1 MNINYLALKALKRYG
16 TAVLTLE
23 SVKLE
28 LEKSDRKISPKTTK
42 KGKKYTEN
50 ITQRSMK
57 ILSDYNI
64 QKKRSLELYHKLRN
78 NIQNSVLTTY
88 HETGFLWEHYEDLKG
103 RGTRGHPF
111 SGWTSLI
118 LNIMAEI

>member
-1 MNINYLALKALKRYG
+1 
-16 TAVLTLE
+16 
-23 SVKLE
+23 VKLE
-28 LEKSDRKISPKTTK
+28 LEKSDRIMPSKTTK
-42 KGKKYTEN
+42 KGKKCTEN
-50 ITQRSMK
+50 IIKRSTK

-64 QKKRSLELYHKLRN
+64 QKERSLELYHKLRN

-88 HETGFLWEHYEDLKG
+88 HETGFLWEHYEDLNG

-118 LNIMAEI
+118 VNIMAEI

>member
-1 MNINYLALKALKRYG
+1 VNINYLTLKALKRYG

-23 SVKLE
+23 TVKLE
-28 LEKSDRKISPKTTK
+28 LEKSDRNMPSKTTK
-42 KGKKYTEN
+42 KGKKHTEN
-50 ITQRSMK
+50 IIKRSTK

-64 QKKRSLELYHKLRN
+64 QKERSLELYHKLRN

-118 LNIMAEI
+118 VNIMAEI